1 MELNDMQKVVVTT
14 DEPKVLVISA
24 AASGKAQPNNT
35 MIPTPHGYKQIG
47 EIKVGDYV
55 FNRYGQPTKVLGVF
69 PQGKQR
75 VYKVKL
81 ADGRE
86 TKCCGEH
93 LWSYDNGHKGL
104 TTKTTKEIFDKGVVK
119 KDNRGHNSY
128 KFRIPNLKRVVQYPE
143 KELPIN
149 PYVLGCF
156 IGDGCCT
163 ETGLTISSNDEEL
176 VNIIAELCNFKYTK
190 NSKYN
195 YNWTFRDEQGNR
207 IHTKDFFA
215 EVSTELV
222 GNCHEKRIPIDYLI
236 SGEEQRFELLRGLM
250 DTDGYVGDGRNSPCY
265 FTVNYNLALDVAELA
280 RSLGFHTQIFTQDR
294 RPEKKSIEYKVN
306 IFTGPDNVYKIF
318 KLSRKKDKALTF
330 IGRPCR
336 ANHDFIS
343 IYDISETEEFC
354 DMTCIYVD
362 NKEHLYLTNNF
373 IITHNTAVLTARLK
387 YLLDKGED
395 PSKIVCITF
404 TNAAAAVLRERIGN
418 YPSLFIGTVH
428 SYCNRLLLMSGYDTS
443 KIINDENFDE
453 LFEIIK
459 GRPQAIKEVNHLLL
473 DEGQDSTEDELFF
486 MLDIVQPKNFMIVA
500 DWKQQL
506 YSFRGADSTRLRE
519 LSQDWDVMTYD
530 LNKNYRNGSRILSF
544 AKDIIKKN
552 GKQYVDYS
560 IPMRGTEGQV
570 IEGEFTNSQIAE
582 AIKNDGHYND
592 WFVLCRTN
600 NELSSIKSVL
610 EKAGIPCDSFKRAE
624 LDAQEFAEAMARDTV
639 KVLTIHTSKGLE
651 RKNVVVIGARFYNA
665 DERCVSYVAATR
677 AIDKLIW
684 VTNKPKKKPVMM
696 KW

>member
-14 DEPKVLVISA
+14 DESKVLVISA
-24 AASGKAQPNNT
+24 AASGK
-35 MIPTPHGYKQIG
+35 
-47 EIKVGDYV
+47 
-55 FNRYGQPTKVLGVF
+55 
-69 PQGKQR
+69 
-75 VYKVKL
+75 
-81 ADGRE
+81 
-86 TKCCGEH
+86 
-93 LWSYDNGHKGL
+93 
-104 TTKTTKEIFDKGVVK
+104 
-119 KDNRGHNSY
+119 
-128 KFRIPNLKRVVQYPE
+128 
-143 KELPIN
+143 
-149 PYVLGCF
+149 
-156 IGDGCCT
+156 
-163 ETGLTISSNDEEL
+163 
-176 VNIIAELCNFKYTK
+176 
-190 NSKYN
+190 
-195 YNWTFRDEQGNR
+195 
-207 IHTKDFFA
+207 
-215 EVSTELV
+215 
-222 GNCHEKRIPIDYLI
+222 
-236 SGEEQRFELLRGLM
+236 
-250 DTDGYVGDGRNSPCY
+250 
-265 FTVNYNLALDVAELA
+265 
-280 RSLGFHTQIFTQDR
+280 
-294 RPEKKSIEYKVN
+294 
-306 IFTGPDNVYKIF
+306 
-318 KLSRKKDKALTF
+318 
-330 IGRPCR
+330 
-336 ANHDFIS
+336 
-343 IYDISETEEFC
+343 
-354 DMTCIYVD
+354 
-362 NKEHLYLTNNF
+362 
-373 IITHNTAVLTARLK
+373 TAVLTARLK

-428 SYCNRLLLMSGYDTS
+428 SYCNKLLLMSGYDTS
-443 KIINDENFDE
+443 EIISKENFDE

-530 LNKNYRNGSRILSF
+530 LNKNYRNSSRILSF

-600 NELSSIKSVL
+600 NELSSIKSIL

>member
-24 AASGKAQPNNT
+24 AASGK
-35 MIPTPHGYKQIG
+35 
-47 EIKVGDYV
+47 
-55 FNRYGQPTKVLGVF
+55 
-69 PQGKQR
+69 
-75 VYKVKL
+75 
-81 ADGRE
+81 
-86 TKCCGEH
+86 
-93 LWSYDNGHKGL
+93 
-104 TTKTTKEIFDKGVVK
+104 
-119 KDNRGHNSY
+119 
-128 KFRIPNLKRVVQYPE
+128 
-143 KELPIN
+143 
-149 PYVLGCF
+149 
-156 IGDGCCT
+156 
-163 ETGLTISSNDEEL
+163 
-176 VNIIAELCNFKYTK
+176 
-190 NSKYN
+190 
-195 YNWTFRDEQGNR
+195 
-207 IHTKDFFA
+207 
-215 EVSTELV
+215 
-222 GNCHEKRIPIDYLI
+222 
-236 SGEEQRFELLRGLM
+236 
-250 DTDGYVGDGRNSPCY
+250 
-265 FTVNYNLALDVAELA
+265 
-280 RSLGFHTQIFTQDR
+280 
-294 RPEKKSIEYKVN
+294 
-306 IFTGPDNVYKIF
+306 
-318 KLSRKKDKALTF
+318 
-330 IGRPCR
+330 
-336 ANHDFIS
+336 
-343 IYDISETEEFC
+343 
-354 DMTCIYVD
+354 
-362 NKEHLYLTNNF
+362 
-373 IITHNTAVLTARLK
+373 TAVLTARLK

-428 SYCNRLLLMSGYDTS
+428 SYCNKLLLMSGYDTS
-443 KIINDENFDE
+443 EIISKENFDE

-459 GRPQAIKEVNHLLL
+459 GHPQAIKEVNHLLL

-530 LNKNYRNGSRILSF
+530 LNKNYRNSSRILSF

-600 NELSSIKSVL
+600 NELSSIKSIL

-684 VTNKPKKKPVMM
+684 VTNKPKKKPAMM

>member
-24 AASGKAQPNNT
+24 AASGK
-35 MIPTPHGYKQIG
+35 
-47 EIKVGDYV
+47 
-55 FNRYGQPTKVLGVF
+55 
-69 PQGKQR
+69 
-75 VYKVKL
+75 
-81 ADGRE
+81 
-86 TKCCGEH
+86 
-93 LWSYDNGHKGL
+93 
-104 TTKTTKEIFDKGVVK
+104 
-119 KDNRGHNSY
+119 
-128 KFRIPNLKRVVQYPE
+128 
-143 KELPIN
+143 
-149 PYVLGCF
+149 
-156 IGDGCCT
+156 
-163 ETGLTISSNDEEL
+163 
-176 VNIIAELCNFKYTK
+176 
-190 NSKYN
+190 
-195 YNWTFRDEQGNR
+195 
-207 IHTKDFFA
+207 
-215 EVSTELV
+215 
-222 GNCHEKRIPIDYLI
+222 
-236 SGEEQRFELLRGLM
+236 
-250 DTDGYVGDGRNSPCY
+250 
-265 FTVNYNLALDVAELA
+265 
-280 RSLGFHTQIFTQDR
+280 
-294 RPEKKSIEYKVN
+294 
-306 IFTGPDNVYKIF
+306 
-318 KLSRKKDKALTF
+318 
-330 IGRPCR
+330 
-336 ANHDFIS
+336 
-343 IYDISETEEFC
+343 
-354 DMTCIYVD
+354 
-362 NKEHLYLTNNF
+362 
-373 IITHNTAVLTARLK
+373 TAVLTARLK

-404 TNAAAAVLRERIGN
+404 TNAAAAVLRERIGD

-428 SYCNRLLLMSGYDTS
+428 SYCNKLLLMSGYDTS
-443 KIINDENFDE
+443 QIIGEEKFDQ

-459 GRPQAIKEVNHLLL
+459 DRPQAIKEVNHLLL

-530 LNKNYRNGSRILSF
+530 LNKNYRNSSSILSF

-552 GKQYVDYS
+552 GRQYVDYS

-600 NELSSIKSVL
+600 SELSFIKSVL

-684 VTNKPKKKPVMM
+684 VTNKPKKKPTMM

>member
-14 DEPKVLVISA
+14 DESKVLVISA
-24 AASGKAQPNNT
+24 AASGK
-35 MIPTPHGYKQIG
+35 
-47 EIKVGDYV
+47 
-55 FNRYGQPTKVLGVF
+55 
-69 PQGKQR
+69 
-75 VYKVKL
+75 
-81 ADGRE
+81 
-86 TKCCGEH
+86 
-93 LWSYDNGHKGL
+93 
-104 TTKTTKEIFDKGVVK
+104 
-119 KDNRGHNSY
+119 
-128 KFRIPNLKRVVQYPE
+128 
-143 KELPIN
+143 
-149 PYVLGCF
+149 
-156 IGDGCCT
+156 
-163 ETGLTISSNDEEL
+163 
-176 VNIIAELCNFKYTK
+176 
-190 NSKYN
+190 
-195 YNWTFRDEQGNR
+195 
-207 IHTKDFFA
+207 
-215 EVSTELV
+215 
-222 GNCHEKRIPIDYLI
+222 
-236 SGEEQRFELLRGLM
+236 
-250 DTDGYVGDGRNSPCY
+250 
-265 FTVNYNLALDVAELA
+265 
-280 RSLGFHTQIFTQDR
+280 
-294 RPEKKSIEYKVN
+294 
-306 IFTGPDNVYKIF
+306 
-318 KLSRKKDKALTF
+318 
-330 IGRPCR
+330 
-336 ANHDFIS
+336 
-343 IYDISETEEFC
+343 
-354 DMTCIYVD
+354 
-362 NKEHLYLTNNF
+362 
-373 IITHNTAVLTARLK
+373 TAVLTARLK

-428 SYCNRLLLMSGYDTS
+428 SYCNKLLLMSGYDTS
-443 KIINDENFDE
+443 EIISKENFDE

-459 GRPQAIKEVNHLLL
+459 DRPQAIKEVNHLLL

-530 LNKNYRNGSRILSF
+530 LNKNYRNSSRILSF

-600 NELSSIKSVL
+600 NELSSIKSIL

-624 LDAQEFAEAMARDTV
+624 LDAQEFAEAMTRDTV

-684 VTNKPKKKPVMM
+684 VTNKPKKKPAMM

>member
-24 AASGKAQPNNT
+24 AASGK
-35 MIPTPHGYKQIG
+35 
-47 EIKVGDYV
+47 
-55 FNRYGQPTKVLGVF
+55 
-69 PQGKQR
+69 
-75 VYKVKL
+75 
-81 ADGRE
+81 
-86 TKCCGEH
+86 
-93 LWSYDNGHKGL
+93 
-104 TTKTTKEIFDKGVVK
+104 
-119 KDNRGHNSY
+119 
-128 KFRIPNLKRVVQYPE
+128 
-143 KELPIN
+143 
-149 PYVLGCF
+149 
-156 IGDGCCT
+156 
-163 ETGLTISSNDEEL
+163 
-176 VNIIAELCNFKYTK
+176 
-190 NSKYN
+190 
-195 YNWTFRDEQGNR
+195 
-207 IHTKDFFA
+207 
-215 EVSTELV
+215 
-222 GNCHEKRIPIDYLI
+222 
-236 SGEEQRFELLRGLM
+236 
-250 DTDGYVGDGRNSPCY
+250 
-265 FTVNYNLALDVAELA
+265 
-280 RSLGFHTQIFTQDR
+280 
-294 RPEKKSIEYKVN
+294 
-306 IFTGPDNVYKIF
+306 
-318 KLSRKKDKALTF
+318 
-330 IGRPCR
+330 
-336 ANHDFIS
+336 
-343 IYDISETEEFC
+343 
-354 DMTCIYVD
+354 
-362 NKEHLYLTNNF
+362 
-373 IITHNTAVLTARLK
+373 TAVLTARLK

-404 TNAAAAVLRERIGN
+404 TNAAAAVLRERIGD

-428 SYCNRLLLMSGYDTS
+428 SYCNKLLLMSGYDTS
-443 KIINDENFDE
+443 QIIGEEKFDQ

-459 GRPQAIKEVNHLLL
+459 DRPQAIKEVNHLLL

-486 MLDIVQPKNFMIVA
+486 MLDIIQPKNFMIVA

-530 LNKNYRNGSRILSF
+530 LNKNYRNSSRILSF

-552 GKQYVDYS
+552 GRQYVDYS

-600 NELSSIKSVL
+600 NELSSIKSYL
-610 EKAGIPCDSFKRAE
+610 EKSGIPCDSFKRAE

>member
-24 AASGKAQPNNT
+24 AASGK
-35 MIPTPHGYKQIG
+35 
-47 EIKVGDYV
+47 
-55 FNRYGQPTKVLGVF
+55 
-69 PQGKQR
+69 
-75 VYKVKL
+75 
-81 ADGRE
+81 
-86 TKCCGEH
+86 
-93 LWSYDNGHKGL
+93 
-104 TTKTTKEIFDKGVVK
+104 
-119 KDNRGHNSY
+119 
-128 KFRIPNLKRVVQYPE
+128 
-143 KELPIN
+143 
-149 PYVLGCF
+149 
-156 IGDGCCT
+156 
-163 ETGLTISSNDEEL
+163 
-176 VNIIAELCNFKYTK
+176 
-190 NSKYN
+190 
-195 YNWTFRDEQGNR
+195 
-207 IHTKDFFA
+207 
-215 EVSTELV
+215 
-222 GNCHEKRIPIDYLI
+222 
-236 SGEEQRFELLRGLM
+236 
-250 DTDGYVGDGRNSPCY
+250 
-265 FTVNYNLALDVAELA
+265 
-280 RSLGFHTQIFTQDR
+280 
-294 RPEKKSIEYKVN
+294 
-306 IFTGPDNVYKIF
+306 
-318 KLSRKKDKALTF
+318 
-330 IGRPCR
+330 
-336 ANHDFIS
+336 
-343 IYDISETEEFC
+343 
-354 DMTCIYVD
+354 
-362 NKEHLYLTNNF
+362 
-373 IITHNTAVLTARLK
+373 TAVLTARLK

-428 SYCNRLLLMSGYDTS
+428 SYCNKLLLMSGYDTS
-443 KIINDENFDE
+443 EIISKENFDE

-459 GRPQAIKEVNHLLL
+459 SRPQAIKEVNHLLL

>member
-1 MELNDMQKVVVTT
+1 MQKVVVTT

-24 AASGKAQPNNT
+24 AASGK
-35 MIPTPHGYKQIG
+35 
-47 EIKVGDYV
+47 
-55 FNRYGQPTKVLGVF
+55 
-69 PQGKQR
+69 
-75 VYKVKL
+75 
-81 ADGRE
+81 
-86 TKCCGEH
+86 
-93 LWSYDNGHKGL
+93 
-104 TTKTTKEIFDKGVVK
+104 
-119 KDNRGHNSY
+119 
-128 KFRIPNLKRVVQYPE
+128 
-143 KELPIN
+143 
-149 PYVLGCF
+149 
-156 IGDGCCT
+156 
-163 ETGLTISSNDEEL
+163 
-176 VNIIAELCNFKYTK
+176 
-190 NSKYN
+190 
-195 YNWTFRDEQGNR
+195 
-207 IHTKDFFA
+207 
-215 EVSTELV
+215 
-222 GNCHEKRIPIDYLI
+222 
-236 SGEEQRFELLRGLM
+236 
-250 DTDGYVGDGRNSPCY
+250 
-265 FTVNYNLALDVAELA
+265 
-280 RSLGFHTQIFTQDR
+280 
-294 RPEKKSIEYKVN
+294 
-306 IFTGPDNVYKIF
+306 
-318 KLSRKKDKALTF
+318 
-330 IGRPCR
+330 
-336 ANHDFIS
+336 
-343 IYDISETEEFC
+343 
-354 DMTCIYVD
+354 
-362 NKEHLYLTNNF
+362 
-373 IITHNTAVLTARLK
+373 TAVLTARLK

-404 TNAAAAVLRERIGN
+404 TNAAAAVLRERIGD

-428 SYCNRLLLMSGYDTS
+428 SYCNKLLLMSGYDTS
-443 KIINDENFDE
+443 QIIGEEKFDQ

-459 GRPQAIKEVNHLLL
+459 DRPQAIKEVNHLLL

-530 LNKNYRNGSRILSF
+530 LNKNYRNSSRILSF

-552 GKQYVDYS
+552 GRQYVDYS

-600 NELSSIKSVL
+600 SELSFIKSVL

-684 VTNKPKKKPVMM
+684 VTNKPKKKPTMM

>member
-24 AASGKAQPNNT
+24 AASGK
-35 MIPTPHGYKQIG
+35 
-47 EIKVGDYV
+47 
-55 FNRYGQPTKVLGVF
+55 
-69 PQGKQR
+69 
-75 VYKVKL
+75 
-81 ADGRE
+81 
-86 TKCCGEH
+86 
-93 LWSYDNGHKGL
+93 
-104 TTKTTKEIFDKGVVK
+104 
-119 KDNRGHNSY
+119 
-128 KFRIPNLKRVVQYPE
+128 
-143 KELPIN
+143 
-149 PYVLGCF
+149 
-156 IGDGCCT
+156 
-163 ETGLTISSNDEEL
+163 
-176 VNIIAELCNFKYTK
+176 
-190 NSKYN
+190 
-195 YNWTFRDEQGNR
+195 
-207 IHTKDFFA
+207 
-215 EVSTELV
+215 
-222 GNCHEKRIPIDYLI
+222 
-236 SGEEQRFELLRGLM
+236 
-250 DTDGYVGDGRNSPCY
+250 
-265 FTVNYNLALDVAELA
+265 
-280 RSLGFHTQIFTQDR
+280 
-294 RPEKKSIEYKVN
+294 
-306 IFTGPDNVYKIF
+306 
-318 KLSRKKDKALTF
+318 
-330 IGRPCR
+330 
-336 ANHDFIS
+336 
-343 IYDISETEEFC
+343 
-354 DMTCIYVD
+354 
-362 NKEHLYLTNNF
+362 
-373 IITHNTAVLTARLK
+373 TAVLTARLK

-428 SYCNRLLLMSGYDTS
+428 SYCNKLLLMSGYDTS
-443 KIINDENFDE
+443 EIISKENFDE

-486 MLDIVQPKNFMIVA
+486 MIDMVQPKNFMIVA

>member
-14 DEPKVLVISA
+14 NEPKVLVISA
-24 AASGKAQPNNT
+24 AASGK
-35 MIPTPHGYKQIG
+35 
-47 EIKVGDYV
+47 
-55 FNRYGQPTKVLGVF
+55 
-69 PQGKQR
+69 
-75 VYKVKL
+75 
-81 ADGRE
+81 
-86 TKCCGEH
+86 
-93 LWSYDNGHKGL
+93 
-104 TTKTTKEIFDKGVVK
+104 
-119 KDNRGHNSY
+119 
-128 KFRIPNLKRVVQYPE
+128 
-143 KELPIN
+143 
-149 PYVLGCF
+149 
-156 IGDGCCT
+156 
-163 ETGLTISSNDEEL
+163 
-176 VNIIAELCNFKYTK
+176 
-190 NSKYN
+190 
-195 YNWTFRDEQGNR
+195 
-207 IHTKDFFA
+207 
-215 EVSTELV
+215 
-222 GNCHEKRIPIDYLI
+222 
-236 SGEEQRFELLRGLM
+236 
-250 DTDGYVGDGRNSPCY
+250 
-265 FTVNYNLALDVAELA
+265 
-280 RSLGFHTQIFTQDR
+280 
-294 RPEKKSIEYKVN
+294 
-306 IFTGPDNVYKIF
+306 
-318 KLSRKKDKALTF
+318 
-330 IGRPCR
+330 
-336 ANHDFIS
+336 
-343 IYDISETEEFC
+343 
-354 DMTCIYVD
+354 
-362 NKEHLYLTNNF
+362 
-373 IITHNTAVLTARLK
+373 TAVLTARLK

-428 SYCNRLLLMSGYDTS
+428 SYCNKLLLMSGYDTS
-443 KIINDENFDE
+443 EIISKENFDE

-530 LNKNYRNGSRILSF
+530 LNKNYRNSSRILSF

-600 NELSSIKSVL
+600 NELSSIKSIL

-684 VTNKPKKKPVMM
+684 VTNKPKKKPAMI

>member
-24 AASGKAQPNNT
+24 AASGK
-35 MIPTPHGYKQIG
+35 
-47 EIKVGDYV
+47 
-55 FNRYGQPTKVLGVF
+55 
-69 PQGKQR
+69 
-75 VYKVKL
+75 
-81 ADGRE
+81 
-86 TKCCGEH
+86 
-93 LWSYDNGHKGL
+93 
-104 TTKTTKEIFDKGVVK
+104 
-119 KDNRGHNSY
+119 
-128 KFRIPNLKRVVQYPE
+128 
-143 KELPIN
+143 
-149 PYVLGCF
+149 
-156 IGDGCCT
+156 
-163 ETGLTISSNDEEL
+163 
-176 VNIIAELCNFKYTK
+176 
-190 NSKYN
+190 
-195 YNWTFRDEQGNR
+195 
-207 IHTKDFFA
+207 
-215 EVSTELV
+215 
-222 GNCHEKRIPIDYLI
+222 
-236 SGEEQRFELLRGLM
+236 
-250 DTDGYVGDGRNSPCY
+250 
-265 FTVNYNLALDVAELA
+265 
-280 RSLGFHTQIFTQDR
+280 
-294 RPEKKSIEYKVN
+294 
-306 IFTGPDNVYKIF
+306 
-318 KLSRKKDKALTF
+318 
-330 IGRPCR
+330 
-336 ANHDFIS
+336 
-343 IYDISETEEFC
+343 
-354 DMTCIYVD
+354 
-362 NKEHLYLTNNF
+362 
-373 IITHNTAVLTARLK
+373 TAVLTARLK

-428 SYCNRLLLMSGYDTS
+428 SYCNKLLLISGYDTS
-443 KIINDENFDE
+443 EIISKENFDE

-519 LSQDWDVMTYD
+519 LTQDWDVMTYD
-530 LNKNYRNGSRILSF
+530 LNKNYRNGSKILSF

-600 NELSSIKSVL
+600 NELSSIKSIL

-651 RKNVVVIGARFYNA
+651 RKNVVVIGARFYNT

-684 VTNKPKKKPVMM
+684 VTNKPKKKPAMM

>member
-14 DEPKVLVISA
+14 DESKVLVISA
-24 AASGKAQPNNT
+24 AASGK
-35 MIPTPHGYKQIG
+35 
-47 EIKVGDYV
+47 
-55 FNRYGQPTKVLGVF
+55 
-69 PQGKQR
+69 
-75 VYKVKL
+75 
-81 ADGRE
+81 
-86 TKCCGEH
+86 
-93 LWSYDNGHKGL
+93 
-104 TTKTTKEIFDKGVVK
+104 
-119 KDNRGHNSY
+119 
-128 KFRIPNLKRVVQYPE
+128 
-143 KELPIN
+143 
-149 PYVLGCF
+149 
-156 IGDGCCT
+156 
-163 ETGLTISSNDEEL
+163 
-176 VNIIAELCNFKYTK
+176 
-190 NSKYN
+190 
-195 YNWTFRDEQGNR
+195 
-207 IHTKDFFA
+207 
-215 EVSTELV
+215 
-222 GNCHEKRIPIDYLI
+222 
-236 SGEEQRFELLRGLM
+236 
-250 DTDGYVGDGRNSPCY
+250 
-265 FTVNYNLALDVAELA
+265 
-280 RSLGFHTQIFTQDR
+280 
-294 RPEKKSIEYKVN
+294 
-306 IFTGPDNVYKIF
+306 
-318 KLSRKKDKALTF
+318 
-330 IGRPCR
+330 
-336 ANHDFIS
+336 
-343 IYDISETEEFC
+343 
-354 DMTCIYVD
+354 
-362 NKEHLYLTNNF
+362 
-373 IITHNTAVLTARLK
+373 TAVLTARLK

-428 SYCNRLLLMSGYDTS
+428 SYCNKLLLMSGYDTS
-443 KIINDENFDE
+443 EIISKENFDE

-600 NELSSIKSVL
+600 NELSSIKSIL

-684 VTNKPKKKPVMM
+684 VTNKPKKKPAMM

>member
-24 AASGKAQPNNT
+24 AASGK
-35 MIPTPHGYKQIG
+35 
-47 EIKVGDYV
+47 
-55 FNRYGQPTKVLGVF
+55 
-69 PQGKQR
+69 
-75 VYKVKL
+75 
-81 ADGRE
+81 
-86 TKCCGEH
+86 
-93 LWSYDNGHKGL
+93 
-104 TTKTTKEIFDKGVVK
+104 
-119 KDNRGHNSY
+119 
-128 KFRIPNLKRVVQYPE
+128 
-143 KELPIN
+143 
-149 PYVLGCF
+149 
-156 IGDGCCT
+156 
-163 ETGLTISSNDEEL
+163 
-176 VNIIAELCNFKYTK
+176 
-190 NSKYN
+190 
-195 YNWTFRDEQGNR
+195 
-207 IHTKDFFA
+207 
-215 EVSTELV
+215 
-222 GNCHEKRIPIDYLI
+222 
-236 SGEEQRFELLRGLM
+236 
-250 DTDGYVGDGRNSPCY
+250 
-265 FTVNYNLALDVAELA
+265 
-280 RSLGFHTQIFTQDR
+280 
-294 RPEKKSIEYKVN
+294 
-306 IFTGPDNVYKIF
+306 
-318 KLSRKKDKALTF
+318 
-330 IGRPCR
+330 
-336 ANHDFIS
+336 
-343 IYDISETEEFC
+343 
-354 DMTCIYVD
+354 
-362 NKEHLYLTNNF
+362 
-373 IITHNTAVLTARLK
+373 TAVLTARLK

-404 TNAAAAVLRERIGN
+404 TNAAAAVLRERIGD

-428 SYCNRLLLMSGYDTS
+428 SYCNKLLLMSGYDTS
-443 KIINDENFDE
+443 QIIGEEKFDQ

-459 GRPQAIKEVNHLLL
+459 DRPQAIKEVNHLLL

-486 MLDIVQPKNFMIVA
+486 MLDIIQPKNFMIVA

-530 LNKNYRNGSRILSF
+530 LNKNYRNSSRILSF

-552 GKQYVDYS
+552 GRQYVDYS

-582 AIKNDGHYND
+582 AIKKDGHYND

-600 NELSSIKSVL
+600 NELSSIKSYL
-610 EKAGIPCDSFKRAE
+610 EKSGIPCDSFKRAE

-684 VTNKPKKKPVMM
+684 VINKPKKKPAMM

>member
-24 AASGKAQPNNT
+24 AASGK
-35 MIPTPHGYKQIG
+35 
-47 EIKVGDYV
+47 
-55 FNRYGQPTKVLGVF
+55 
-69 PQGKQR
+69 
-75 VYKVKL
+75 
-81 ADGRE
+81 
-86 TKCCGEH
+86 
-93 LWSYDNGHKGL
+93 
-104 TTKTTKEIFDKGVVK
+104 
-119 KDNRGHNSY
+119 
-128 KFRIPNLKRVVQYPE
+128 
-143 KELPIN
+143 
-149 PYVLGCF
+149 
-156 IGDGCCT
+156 
-163 ETGLTISSNDEEL
+163 
-176 VNIIAELCNFKYTK
+176 
-190 NSKYN
+190 
-195 YNWTFRDEQGNR
+195 
-207 IHTKDFFA
+207 
-215 EVSTELV
+215 
-222 GNCHEKRIPIDYLI
+222 
-236 SGEEQRFELLRGLM
+236 
-250 DTDGYVGDGRNSPCY
+250 
-265 FTVNYNLALDVAELA
+265 
-280 RSLGFHTQIFTQDR
+280 
-294 RPEKKSIEYKVN
+294 
-306 IFTGPDNVYKIF
+306 
-318 KLSRKKDKALTF
+318 
-330 IGRPCR
+330 
-336 ANHDFIS
+336 
-343 IYDISETEEFC
+343 
-354 DMTCIYVD
+354 
-362 NKEHLYLTNNF
+362 
-373 IITHNTAVLTARLK
+373 TAVLTARLK

-428 SYCNRLLLMSGYDTS
+428 SYCNKLLLMSGYDTS
-443 KIINDENFDE
+443 EIISKENFDE

-530 LNKNYRNGSRILSF
+530 LNKNYRNSSRILSF

-600 NELSSIKSVL
+600 NELSSIKSIL

-684 VTNKPKKKPVMM
+684 VTNKPKKKPTMM

>member
-24 AASGKAQPNNT
+24 AASGK
-35 MIPTPHGYKQIG
+35 
-47 EIKVGDYV
+47 
-55 FNRYGQPTKVLGVF
+55 
-69 PQGKQR
+69 
-75 VYKVKL
+75 
-81 ADGRE
+81 
-86 TKCCGEH
+86 
-93 LWSYDNGHKGL
+93 
-104 TTKTTKEIFDKGVVK
+104 
-119 KDNRGHNSY
+119 
-128 KFRIPNLKRVVQYPE
+128 
-143 KELPIN
+143 
-149 PYVLGCF
+149 
-156 IGDGCCT
+156 
-163 ETGLTISSNDEEL
+163 
-176 VNIIAELCNFKYTK
+176 
-190 NSKYN
+190 
-195 YNWTFRDEQGNR
+195 
-207 IHTKDFFA
+207 
-215 EVSTELV
+215 
-222 GNCHEKRIPIDYLI
+222 
-236 SGEEQRFELLRGLM
+236 
-250 DTDGYVGDGRNSPCY
+250 
-265 FTVNYNLALDVAELA
+265 
-280 RSLGFHTQIFTQDR
+280 
-294 RPEKKSIEYKVN
+294 
-306 IFTGPDNVYKIF
+306 
-318 KLSRKKDKALTF
+318 
-330 IGRPCR
+330 
-336 ANHDFIS
+336 
-343 IYDISETEEFC
+343 
-354 DMTCIYVD
+354 
-362 NKEHLYLTNNF
+362 
-373 IITHNTAVLTARLK
+373 TAVLTAHLK

-428 SYCNRLLLMSGYDTS
+428 SYCNKLLLMSGYDTS
-443 KIINDENFDE
+443 EIISKENFDE

-530 LNKNYRNGSRILSF
+530 LNKNYRNSSRILSF

-600 NELSSIKSVL
+600 NELSSIKSIL

-684 VTNKPKKKPVMM
+684 VTNKPKKKPAMM

>member
-1 MELNDMQKVVVTT
+1 MQKVVVTT

-24 AASGKAQPNNT
+24 AASGK
-35 MIPTPHGYKQIG
+35 
-47 EIKVGDYV
+47 
-55 FNRYGQPTKVLGVF
+55 
-69 PQGKQR
+69 
-75 VYKVKL
+75 
-81 ADGRE
+81 
-86 TKCCGEH
+86 
-93 LWSYDNGHKGL
+93 
-104 TTKTTKEIFDKGVVK
+104 
-119 KDNRGHNSY
+119 
-128 KFRIPNLKRVVQYPE
+128 
-143 KELPIN
+143 
-149 PYVLGCF
+149 
-156 IGDGCCT
+156 
-163 ETGLTISSNDEEL
+163 
-176 VNIIAELCNFKYTK
+176 
-190 NSKYN
+190 
-195 YNWTFRDEQGNR
+195 
-207 IHTKDFFA
+207 
-215 EVSTELV
+215 
-222 GNCHEKRIPIDYLI
+222 
-236 SGEEQRFELLRGLM
+236 
-250 DTDGYVGDGRNSPCY
+250 
-265 FTVNYNLALDVAELA
+265 
-280 RSLGFHTQIFTQDR
+280 
-294 RPEKKSIEYKVN
+294 
-306 IFTGPDNVYKIF
+306 
-318 KLSRKKDKALTF
+318 
-330 IGRPCR
+330 
-336 ANHDFIS
+336 
-343 IYDISETEEFC
+343 
-354 DMTCIYVD
+354 
-362 NKEHLYLTNNF
+362 
-373 IITHNTAVLTARLK
+373 TAVLTARLK

-428 SYCNRLLLMSGYDTS
+428 SYCNKLLLMSGYDTS
-443 KIINDENFDE
+443 EIISKENFDE

-486 MLDIVQPKNFMIVA
+486 MIDMVQPKNFMIVA

-570 IEGEFTNSQIAE
+570 IEGEFTNFQIAE

>member
-24 AASGKAQPNNT
+24 AASGK
-35 MIPTPHGYKQIG
+35 
-47 EIKVGDYV
+47 
-55 FNRYGQPTKVLGVF
+55 
-69 PQGKQR
+69 
-75 VYKVKL
+75 
-81 ADGRE
+81 
-86 TKCCGEH
+86 
-93 LWSYDNGHKGL
+93 
-104 TTKTTKEIFDKGVVK
+104 
-119 KDNRGHNSY
+119 
-128 KFRIPNLKRVVQYPE
+128 
-143 KELPIN
+143 
-149 PYVLGCF
+149 
-156 IGDGCCT
+156 
-163 ETGLTISSNDEEL
+163 
-176 VNIIAELCNFKYTK
+176 
-190 NSKYN
+190 
-195 YNWTFRDEQGNR
+195 
-207 IHTKDFFA
+207 
-215 EVSTELV
+215 
-222 GNCHEKRIPIDYLI
+222 
-236 SGEEQRFELLRGLM
+236 
-250 DTDGYVGDGRNSPCY
+250 
-265 FTVNYNLALDVAELA
+265 
-280 RSLGFHTQIFTQDR
+280 
-294 RPEKKSIEYKVN
+294 
-306 IFTGPDNVYKIF
+306 
-318 KLSRKKDKALTF
+318 
-330 IGRPCR
+330 
-336 ANHDFIS
+336 
-343 IYDISETEEFC
+343 
-354 DMTCIYVD
+354 
-362 NKEHLYLTNNF
+362 
-373 IITHNTAVLTARLK
+373 TAVLTARLK

-404 TNAAAAVLRERIGN
+404 TNAAAAVLRERIGD

-459 GRPQAIKEVNHLLL
+459 DRPQAIKEVNHLLL

-506 YSFRGADSTRLRE
+506 YSFRGADSPRLRE

-560 IPMRGTEGQV
+560 IPMHGTEGQV

-582 AIKNDGHYND
+582 AIKKDGHYND
-592 WFVLCRTN
+592 WFGLCRTN

-684 VTNKPKKKPVMM
+684 VTNKPKKKPAMM

>member
-24 AASGKAQPNNT
+24 AASGK
-35 MIPTPHGYKQIG
+35 
-47 EIKVGDYV
+47 
-55 FNRYGQPTKVLGVF
+55 
-69 PQGKQR
+69 
-75 VYKVKL
+75 
-81 ADGRE
+81 
-86 TKCCGEH
+86 
-93 LWSYDNGHKGL
+93 
-104 TTKTTKEIFDKGVVK
+104 
-119 KDNRGHNSY
+119 
-128 KFRIPNLKRVVQYPE
+128 
-143 KELPIN
+143 
-149 PYVLGCF
+149 
-156 IGDGCCT
+156 
-163 ETGLTISSNDEEL
+163 
-176 VNIIAELCNFKYTK
+176 
-190 NSKYN
+190 
-195 YNWTFRDEQGNR
+195 
-207 IHTKDFFA
+207 
-215 EVSTELV
+215 
-222 GNCHEKRIPIDYLI
+222 
-236 SGEEQRFELLRGLM
+236 
-250 DTDGYVGDGRNSPCY
+250 
-265 FTVNYNLALDVAELA
+265 
-280 RSLGFHTQIFTQDR
+280 
-294 RPEKKSIEYKVN
+294 
-306 IFTGPDNVYKIF
+306 
-318 KLSRKKDKALTF
+318 
-330 IGRPCR
+330 
-336 ANHDFIS
+336 
-343 IYDISETEEFC
+343 
-354 DMTCIYVD
+354 
-362 NKEHLYLTNNF
+362 
-373 IITHNTAVLTARLK
+373 TAVLTARLK

-404 TNAAAAVLRERIGN
+404 TNAAAAVLRERIGD

-459 GRPQAIKEVNHLLL
+459 DRPQAIKEVNHLLL
-473 DEGQDSTEDELFF
+473 DEGQDSTEDELSF

-560 IPMRGTEGQV
+560 IPMHGTEGQV

-600 NELSSIKSVL
+600 SELSFIKSVL

-684 VTNKPKKKPVMM
+684 VTNKPKKKPAMM

>member
-24 AASGKAQPNNT
+24 AASGK
-35 MIPTPHGYKQIG
+35 
-47 EIKVGDYV
+47 
-55 FNRYGQPTKVLGVF
+55 
-69 PQGKQR
+69 
-75 VYKVKL
+75 
-81 ADGRE
+81 
-86 TKCCGEH
+86 
-93 LWSYDNGHKGL
+93 
-104 TTKTTKEIFDKGVVK
+104 
-119 KDNRGHNSY
+119 
-128 KFRIPNLKRVVQYPE
+128 
-143 KELPIN
+143 
-149 PYVLGCF
+149 
-156 IGDGCCT
+156 
-163 ETGLTISSNDEEL
+163 
-176 VNIIAELCNFKYTK
+176 
-190 NSKYN
+190 
-195 YNWTFRDEQGNR
+195 
-207 IHTKDFFA
+207 
-215 EVSTELV
+215 
-222 GNCHEKRIPIDYLI
+222 
-236 SGEEQRFELLRGLM
+236 
-250 DTDGYVGDGRNSPCY
+250 
-265 FTVNYNLALDVAELA
+265 
-280 RSLGFHTQIFTQDR
+280 
-294 RPEKKSIEYKVN
+294 
-306 IFTGPDNVYKIF
+306 
-318 KLSRKKDKALTF
+318 
-330 IGRPCR
+330 
-336 ANHDFIS
+336 
-343 IYDISETEEFC
+343 
-354 DMTCIYVD
+354 
-362 NKEHLYLTNNF
+362 
-373 IITHNTAVLTARLK
+373 TAVLTARLK

-404 TNAAAAVLRERIGN
+404 TNAAAAVLRERIGD

-600 NELSSIKSVL
+600 SELSSIKSIL

>member
-24 AASGKAQPNNT
+24 AASGK
-35 MIPTPHGYKQIG
+35 
-47 EIKVGDYV
+47 
-55 FNRYGQPTKVLGVF
+55 
-69 PQGKQR
+69 
-75 VYKVKL
+75 
-81 ADGRE
+81 
-86 TKCCGEH
+86 
-93 LWSYDNGHKGL
+93 
-104 TTKTTKEIFDKGVVK
+104 
-119 KDNRGHNSY
+119 
-128 KFRIPNLKRVVQYPE
+128 
-143 KELPIN
+143 
-149 PYVLGCF
+149 
-156 IGDGCCT
+156 
-163 ETGLTISSNDEEL
+163 
-176 VNIIAELCNFKYTK
+176 
-190 NSKYN
+190 
-195 YNWTFRDEQGNR
+195 
-207 IHTKDFFA
+207 
-215 EVSTELV
+215 
-222 GNCHEKRIPIDYLI
+222 
-236 SGEEQRFELLRGLM
+236 
-250 DTDGYVGDGRNSPCY
+250 
-265 FTVNYNLALDVAELA
+265 
-280 RSLGFHTQIFTQDR
+280 
-294 RPEKKSIEYKVN
+294 
-306 IFTGPDNVYKIF
+306 
-318 KLSRKKDKALTF
+318 
-330 IGRPCR
+330 
-336 ANHDFIS
+336 
-343 IYDISETEEFC
+343 
-354 DMTCIYVD
+354 
-362 NKEHLYLTNNF
+362 
-373 IITHNTAVLTARLK
+373 TAVLTARLK

-428 SYCNRLLLMSGYDTS
+428 SYCNKLLLMSGYDTS
-443 KIINDENFDE
+443 EIISKENFDE

-486 MLDIVQPKNFMIVA
+486 MLDMVQPKNFMIVA

-530 LNKNYRNGSRILSF
+530 LNKNYRNSSRILSF

-600 NELSSIKSVL
+600 NELSSIKSIL

-684 VTNKPKKKPVMM
+684 VTNKPKKKPAMM

>member
-24 AASGKAQPNNT
+24 AASGK
-35 MIPTPHGYKQIG
+35 
-47 EIKVGDYV
+47 
-55 FNRYGQPTKVLGVF
+55 
-69 PQGKQR
+69 
-75 VYKVKL
+75 
-81 ADGRE
+81 
-86 TKCCGEH
+86 
-93 LWSYDNGHKGL
+93 
-104 TTKTTKEIFDKGVVK
+104 
-119 KDNRGHNSY
+119 
-128 KFRIPNLKRVVQYPE
+128 
-143 KELPIN
+143 
-149 PYVLGCF
+149 
-156 IGDGCCT
+156 
-163 ETGLTISSNDEEL
+163 
-176 VNIIAELCNFKYTK
+176 
-190 NSKYN
+190 
-195 YNWTFRDEQGNR
+195 
-207 IHTKDFFA
+207 
-215 EVSTELV
+215 
-222 GNCHEKRIPIDYLI
+222 
-236 SGEEQRFELLRGLM
+236 
-250 DTDGYVGDGRNSPCY
+250 
-265 FTVNYNLALDVAELA
+265 
-280 RSLGFHTQIFTQDR
+280 
-294 RPEKKSIEYKVN
+294 
-306 IFTGPDNVYKIF
+306 
-318 KLSRKKDKALTF
+318 
-330 IGRPCR
+330 
-336 ANHDFIS
+336 
-343 IYDISETEEFC
+343 
-354 DMTCIYVD
+354 
-362 NKEHLYLTNNF
+362 
-373 IITHNTAVLTARLK
+373 TAVLTARLK

-404 TNAAAAVLRERIGN
+404 TNAAAAVLRERIGD

-530 LNKNYRNGSRILSF
+530 LNKNDRNGSRTLSF

-582 AIKNDGHYND
+582 AIKKDGHYND

-610 EKAGIPCDSFKRAE
+610 EKAGIPCDSFKRA
-624 LDAQEFAEAMARDTV
+624 
-639 KVLTIHTSKGLE
+639 
-651 RKNVVVIGARFYNA
+651 
-665 DERCVSYVAATR
+665 
-677 AIDKLIW
+677 
-684 VTNKPKKKPVMM
+684 
-696 KW
+696 

>member
-24 AASGKAQPNNT
+24 AASGK
-35 MIPTPHGYKQIG
+35 
-47 EIKVGDYV
+47 
-55 FNRYGQPTKVLGVF
+55 
-69 PQGKQR
+69 
-75 VYKVKL
+75 
-81 ADGRE
+81 
-86 TKCCGEH
+86 
-93 LWSYDNGHKGL
+93 
-104 TTKTTKEIFDKGVVK
+104 
-119 KDNRGHNSY
+119 
-128 KFRIPNLKRVVQYPE
+128 
-143 KELPIN
+143 
-149 PYVLGCF
+149 
-156 IGDGCCT
+156 
-163 ETGLTISSNDEEL
+163 
-176 VNIIAELCNFKYTK
+176 
-190 NSKYN
+190 
-195 YNWTFRDEQGNR
+195 
-207 IHTKDFFA
+207 
-215 EVSTELV
+215 
-222 GNCHEKRIPIDYLI
+222 
-236 SGEEQRFELLRGLM
+236 
-250 DTDGYVGDGRNSPCY
+250 
-265 FTVNYNLALDVAELA
+265 
-280 RSLGFHTQIFTQDR
+280 
-294 RPEKKSIEYKVN
+294 
-306 IFTGPDNVYKIF
+306 
-318 KLSRKKDKALTF
+318 
-330 IGRPCR
+330 
-336 ANHDFIS
+336 
-343 IYDISETEEFC
+343 
-354 DMTCIYVD
+354 
-362 NKEHLYLTNNF
+362 
-373 IITHNTAVLTARLK
+373 TAVLTARLK

-428 SYCNRLLLMSGYDTS
+428 SYCNKLLLMSGYDTS
-443 KIINDENFDE
+443 EIISKENFDE

-530 LNKNYRNGSRILSF
+530 LNKNYRNSSRILSF

-600 NELSSIKSVL
+600 NELSSIKSYL
-610 EKAGIPCDSFKRAE
+610 EKSGIPCDSFKRAE
-624 LDAQEFAEAMARDTV
+624 LDAQEFAEAMSRDTV

-651 RKNVVVIGARFYNA
+651 RKNVVVIGARFYNS

-684 VTNKPKKKPVMM
+684 VTNKPKKKPAMM

>member
-24 AASGKAQPNNT
+24 AASGK
-35 MIPTPHGYKQIG
+35 
-47 EIKVGDYV
+47 
-55 FNRYGQPTKVLGVF
+55 
-69 PQGKQR
+69 
-75 VYKVKL
+75 
-81 ADGRE
+81 
-86 TKCCGEH
+86 
-93 LWSYDNGHKGL
+93 
-104 TTKTTKEIFDKGVVK
+104 
-119 KDNRGHNSY
+119 
-128 KFRIPNLKRVVQYPE
+128 
-143 KELPIN
+143 
-149 PYVLGCF
+149 
-156 IGDGCCT
+156 
-163 ETGLTISSNDEEL
+163 
-176 VNIIAELCNFKYTK
+176 
-190 NSKYN
+190 
-195 YNWTFRDEQGNR
+195 
-207 IHTKDFFA
+207 
-215 EVSTELV
+215 
-222 GNCHEKRIPIDYLI
+222 
-236 SGEEQRFELLRGLM
+236 
-250 DTDGYVGDGRNSPCY
+250 
-265 FTVNYNLALDVAELA
+265 
-280 RSLGFHTQIFTQDR
+280 
-294 RPEKKSIEYKVN
+294 
-306 IFTGPDNVYKIF
+306 
-318 KLSRKKDKALTF
+318 
-330 IGRPCR
+330 
-336 ANHDFIS
+336 
-343 IYDISETEEFC
+343 
-354 DMTCIYVD
+354 
-362 NKEHLYLTNNF
+362 
-373 IITHNTAVLTARLK
+373 TAVLTARLK

-428 SYCNRLLLMSGYDTS
+428 SYCNKLLLMSGYDTS
-443 KIINDENFDE
+443 EIISKENFDE

-530 LNKNYRNGSRILSF
+530 LNKNYRNSSRILSF

-600 NELSSIKSVL
+600 NELSSIKSIL